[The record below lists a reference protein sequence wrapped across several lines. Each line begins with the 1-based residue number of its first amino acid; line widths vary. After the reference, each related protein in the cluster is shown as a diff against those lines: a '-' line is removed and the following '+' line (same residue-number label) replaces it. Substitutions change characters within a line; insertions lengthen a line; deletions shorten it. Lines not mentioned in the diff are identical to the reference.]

1 MTDPLKFQQGWFL
14 TRSKIQQ
21 ADVHIAWK
29 IERGGCRLKYFSCTG
44 SPPLGGGYVIS
55 EDPSLDYWMH
65 HLHSYGA
72 MHVLGE
78 TSIQCIQCRTDS
90 HNLFGVRIAHLPGDP
105 ADGKLFCLGF
115 SHGCVPHEAI
125 WGPGWISFGAG
136 KWCRE
141 LDMGPVE
148 HQGNSR
154 APCAFA
160 T

>member
-1 MTDPLKFQQGWFL
+1 MTTGCIFTVTAREKNIEKPWLI
-14 TRSKIQQ
+14 SK
-21 ADVHIAWK
+21 
-29 IERGGCRLKYFSCTG
+29 
-44 SPPLGGGYVIS
+44 
-55 EDPSLDYWMH
+55 
-65 HLHSYGA
+65 
-72 MHVLGE
+72 
-78 TSIQCIQCRTDS
+78 SIQCIQCRTDS
-90 HNLFGVRIAHLPGDP
+90 HNLFVVRIAHLPGDP
-105 ADGKLFCLGF
+105 ADGELFCLGF